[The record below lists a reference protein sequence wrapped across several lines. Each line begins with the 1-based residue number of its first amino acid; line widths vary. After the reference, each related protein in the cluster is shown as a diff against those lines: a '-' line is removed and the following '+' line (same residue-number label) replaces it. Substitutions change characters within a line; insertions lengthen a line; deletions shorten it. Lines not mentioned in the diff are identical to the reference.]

1 MLSDTNPRPRMQ
13 SLSVKKFL
21 CSIDSVT
28 FSDQDSDIW
37 QIIKNGNFN
46 TTIVNAVLVDTGS
59 EFCVIPINSDDD
71 PRHSTSVMEVSG
83 HDHGKTGTTL
93 DLCYT
98 FLFQSDKH

>member
-1 MLSDTNPRPRMQ
+1 M
-13 SLSVKKFL
+13 
-21 CSIDSVT
+21 
-28 FSDQDSDIW
+28 
-37 QIIKNGNFN
+37 
-46 TTIVNAVLVDTGS
+46 LVDTGS